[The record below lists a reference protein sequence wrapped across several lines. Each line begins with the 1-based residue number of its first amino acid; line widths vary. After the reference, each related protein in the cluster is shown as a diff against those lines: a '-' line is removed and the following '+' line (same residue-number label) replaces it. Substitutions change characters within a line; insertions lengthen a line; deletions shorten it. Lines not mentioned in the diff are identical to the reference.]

1 MLFYFLSLLSK
12 NQSNEITEQSDSTR
26 LDRPVNNNIFGHSW
40 TINHPYTLNST
51 KEIDYTYIT
60 NHHLFNILGW
70 NLKSR
75 VGRSSSTAMIAKRKR
90 KGFQKGAKNPNS
102 AAYQREQRQ
111 PPRDPSTGDA
121 SASCVDTSICSIATT
136 SCSSTN
142 STANAQ
148 TLPNLQSQTRR
159 ESAHLRHCR
168 HVANQNGNQILLK

>member
-1 MLFYFLSLLSK
+1 MLYFLSLLSK
-12 NQSNEITEQSDSTR
+12 KQSNEITEQSDST
-26 LDRPVNNNIFGHSW
+26 HSIDLSTTTSLGILEPSIIHIHW
-40 TINHPYTLNST
+40 TRQRKLTTRTLQTTTFFSFSVEFWNHVSVDLRQHNDC
-51 KEIDYTYIT
+51 K
-60 NHHLFNILGW
+60 
-70 NLKSR
+70 KK
-75 VGRSSSTAMIAKRKR
+75 AKRVP
-90 KGFQKGAKNPNS
+90 KGSEKPKFS
-102 AAYQREQRQ
+102 AYQREQGQ